1 MCVCGVKKS
10 NSKVAMIDVDDVCL
24 HVFFISYGKEKT
36 LNGKTEVLTKG
47 SAVVVETEVAA
58 SELEER

>member
-1 MCVCGVKKS
+1 
-10 NSKVAMIDVDDVCL
+10 MIDVDDVCL

-47 SAVVVETEVAA
+47 SAAVAVTEVAA